1 MSPPLRKVE
10 DNKILWQALK
20 ANTVNVVASDHC
32 AFNFANQK
40 QAGRDDFR
48 KIPNGAPGIETRF
61 ALLYSYGVATGKI
74 SLNQF
79 VRLLSAEPAKLM
91 GMYPQKGTITA
102 GSDADIVIF
111 NPACESVITATTLHQ
126 AVDYTQYEGFIQ
138 KGAIEQVLIRG
149 QQVVQ
154 NGELADDQPIG
165 RFIFR
170 KAVK

>member
-1 MSPPLRKVE
+1 MNQLQTDQSTAE
-10 DNKILWQALK
+10 SAGLK
-20 ANTVNVVASDHC
+20 RDLQDSAD
-32 AFNFANQK
+32 NFANQK

-61 ALLYSYGVATGKI
+61 GLLYSYGVAAGKI

-79 VRLLSAEPAKLM
+79 VSLLSADPARLM

-111 NPACESVITATTLHQ
+111 NPVGERVITTASLHQ
-126 AVDYTQYEGFIQ
+126 AVDYTPYEGFIQ

-154 NGELADDQPIG
+154 NGELADVQPKG
-165 RFIFR
+165 KFIFR
-170 KAVK
+170 KAIK